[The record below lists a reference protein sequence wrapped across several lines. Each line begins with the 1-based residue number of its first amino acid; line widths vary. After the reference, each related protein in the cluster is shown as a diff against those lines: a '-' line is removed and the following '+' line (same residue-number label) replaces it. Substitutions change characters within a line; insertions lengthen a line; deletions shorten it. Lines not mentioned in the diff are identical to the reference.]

1 MTIEL
6 APSELVMSNMTQ
18 TPQAV
23 LFDRDDT
30 LIADVP
36 YNGDPDAVA
45 PIPGAREELARLRAA
60 ELKVGVVTNQSGVA
74 RGFITDAQMRAVNRR
89 VEELLGP
96 FDTWQVC
103 PHGPA
108 DACSCRKPR
117 PGLVLAAAMDLGVA
131 PDRCVVI
138 GDIGSD
144 MGAAHAAG
152 AHGILVPTPVT
163 LLHEI
168 EAAPE
173 VAGTL
178 GEAVRRVL
186 ARVHQ

>member
-1 MTIEL
+1 MTLQL
-6 APSELVMSNMTQ
+6 AASSTAAAKMAEQPL
-18 TPQAV
+18 AV

-36 YNGDPDAVA
+36 YNGDPDAVE
-45 PIPGAREELARLRAA
+45 PVPGARAEIQHLREAG
-60 ELKVGVVTNQSGVA
+60 LKVGVVTNQSGVA
-74 RGFITDAQMRAVNRR
+74 RGYITTAQMRAVNQR
-89 VEELLGP
+89 VEDLLGP

-103 PHGPA
+103 PHEPA
-108 DACSCRKPR
+108 DSCSCRKPL
-117 PGLVLAAAMDLGVA
+117 PGLVLAAAVELGV
-131 PDRCVVI
+131 PPQRCVVI

-144 MGAAHAAG
+144 MEAAAAAG
-152 AHGILVPTPVT
+152 AHGILVPTSVT

-186 ARVHQ
+186 AQVRQ

>member
-1 MTIEL
+1 
-6 APSELVMSNMTQ
+6 
-18 TPQAV
+18 
-23 LFDRDDT
+23 RDDT

-36 YNGDPDAVA
+36 YNGDPNEVA
-45 PIPGAREELARLRAA
+45 PIPGAREDLRRLRAA
-60 ELKVGVVTNQSGVA
+60 GIKLGVVTNQSGLA

-108 DACSCRKPR
+108 DSCSCRKPR
-117 PGLVLAAAMDLGVA
+117 PGLVLGAAMDLGVA
-131 PDRCVVI
+131 PDRCIVI

-168 EAAPE
+168 EAA
-173 VAGTL
+173 
-178 GEAVRRVL
+178 
-186 ARVHQ
+186 

>member
-1 MTIEL
+1 MTVEL
-6 APSELVMSNMTQ
+6 SPADSGVAHMPQAPL
-18 TPQAV
+18 AV

-36 YNGDPDAVA
+36 YNGDPDAVR
-45 PIPGAREELARLRAA
+45 PMPGAVAELDRLRSAG
-60 ELKVGVVTNQSGVA
+60 LKLGVVTNQSGIA
-74 RGFITDAQMRAVNRR
+74 RGYITDSQMRAVNRR

-103 PHGPA
+103 PHAPV
-108 DACSCRKPR
+108 DECTCRKPL
-117 PGLVLAAAMDLGVA
+117 PGLILAAAIELGVA
-131 PDRCVVI
+131 PERCVVI

-144 MGAAHAAG
+144 MAAAAAAG
-152 AHGILVPTPVT
+152 AYGVLVPTPVT

-178 GEAVRRVL
+178 SEAVRRVL
-186 ARVHQ
+186 TRVQQ

>member
-1 MTIEL
+1 MTL
-6 APSELVMSNMTQ
+6 QFAAPSTAAARMAEQPL
-18 TPQAV
+18 AV

-36 YNGDPDAVA
+36 YNGDPDAVE
-45 PIPGAREELARLRAA
+45 PVPGAREELQHLRAA
-60 ELKVGVVTNQSGVA
+60 GLKIGVVTNQSGVA
-74 RGFITDAQMRAVNRR
+74 RGYITTAQMRAVNQR
-89 VEELLGP
+89 VDDLLGP

-103 PHGPA
+103 PHEPA
-108 DACSCRKPR
+108 DFCSCRKPL
-117 PGLVLAAAMDLGVA
+117 PGLVRAAALELGIA
-131 PDRCVVI
+131 PQRCVVI

-144 MGAAHAAG
+144 MEAAAAAG

-168 EAAPE
+168 EAAWH

-186 ARVHQ
+186 AQVRR